1 MTICM
6 SYGGRIGDIRIPL
19 SLIDIHDAYWPKRRR
34 EAETATARAQRED
47 RLRVRKG
54 RVAKARM
61 ALSIAEETAV
71 DDLDAATAKAERLI
85 AKANREAA
93 DLTSRADALSNVD
106 MAVRIYERASSLI
119 SEAKEKADELISLTN
134 ATHKKRI
141 RDARS
146 TLAQAEA
153 DLSEYE
159 PSSEQIIEDLEDL
172 DAARAHARQQLFIR
186 AASAEEVAQALDRYD
201 GAMYDH
207 DGKLGFH
214 TDLGWVKLDMPT
226 PPWTPPSQSVDV
238 TYLTLIDRLAWVTV
252 AWLKAYGKDCSH
264 LLP

>member
-6 SYGGRIGDIRIPL
+6 KYGGRIGDIHIPL
-19 SLIDIHDAYWPKRRR
+19 SLIDIRDAYWPKRRR

-47 RLRVRKG
+47 RIRVRRG
-54 RVAKARM
+54 RVVKARM

-71 DDLDAATAKAERLI
+71 DDLDAATAKAARSI
-85 AKANREAA
+85 AKANREAH
-93 DLTSRADALSNVD
+93 DLRLRAGATSNNT
-106 MAVRIYERASSLI
+106 IASCLHDQASDLI
-119 SEAKEKADELISLTN
+119 NEAEEIADELISLTN

-146 TLAQAEA
+146 ILAQAEA

-159 PSSEQIIEDLEDL
+159 PSGEQIIEDL